1 MTRRTTASDTSAQP
15 TSSPAEQPAAPETV
29 TVTREAWDRMRQLA
43 ELGQQAKPLNL
54 ADPAVQKRLAAQWG
68 YVPAPAQQAKSKQQA
83 AASPS
88 QAPEP
93 EPAQRSG
100 LEEPAAD
107 LAPAPTVEAAPFTIM
122 QGYILALRRP
132 RHTHRA

>member
-1 MTRRTTASDTSAQP
+1 MTHRTTASDTSAQP

-43 ELGQQAKPLNL
+43 ELGQQAE
-54 ADPAVQKRLAAQWG
+54 A
-68 YVPAPAQQAKSKQQA
+68 KQQA

-132 RHTHRA
+132 RQTHRA